1 MPGPFHQSTF
11 DGPESGDGL
20 FIRRYHGEI
29 IFHLF
34 SLVFFDLIYF
44 ILLLML
50 LIQESPGIAL
60 FSLFVFGYL
69 HLQYFRN
76 FCRRVR
82 WSYVFPHIAFPV
94 MLSIIAFLVYFP

>member
-1 MPGPFHQSTF
+1 MPALWQDTSFQS
-11 DGPESGDGL
+11 PESGGGM

-44 ILLLML
+44 ILLLLL
-50 LIQESPGIAL
+50 LIKESPGMAL
-60 FSLFVFGYL
+60 FSLLVFGYL

-94 MLSIIAFLVYFP
+94 MLSIVAFLVYFP